1 MSKGLI
7 ALIVVAVLG
16 LSIFMGYRSMY
27 NNAVTYQEKVTKSWA
42 DVGAD
47 YQRRADLIPKLVAV
61 VMKGVEKEGDIV
73 TKVTQARAGL
83 PSDTQ
88 INDLKN
94 QIANADSPG
103 KLQLLEKQLKSNEK
117 SAQAFLNVAV
127 EAYPN
132 LKSIQGFQD
141 LQAQL
146 EGTEN
151 RIAFS
156 RKDYNEAI
164 MVYNS
169 HIRGFFSSMFL
180 NAAIFP
186 HKDPFKEAAGSE
198 KSPDVD
204 SLLNK

>member
-27 NNAVTYQEKVTKSWA
+27 NNAVTYQEKVTEKWGN
-42 DVGAD
+42 VGAD
-47 YQRRADLIPKLVAV
+47 YQRRADLIPQLVATV
-61 VMKGVEKEGDIV
+61 KG
-73 TKVTQARAGL
+73 AA
-83 PSDTQ
+83 
-88 INDLKN
+88 
-94 QIANADSPG
+94 A
-103 KLQLLEKQLKSNEK
+103 NEK
-117 SAQAFLNVAV
+117 GILTQVQNFLA
-127 EAYPN
+127 
-132 LKSIQGFQD
+132 
-141 LQAQL
+141 LQNQL

-151 RIAFS
+151 RIAVS

-180 NAAIFP
+180 NASIFP

-198 KSPDVD
+198 KAPEV
-204 SLLNK
+204 KF

>member
-47 YQRRADLIPKLVAV
+47 YQRRADLIPQLVATV
-61 VMKGVEKEGDIV
+61 KGAAANEKGILTQV
-73 TKVTQARAGL
+73 TDARAGISNATTPDQL
-83 PSDTQ
+83 DAAGAK
-88 INDLKN
+88 INTLIK
-94 QIANADSPG
+94 AT
-103 KLQLLEKQLKSNEK
+103 
-117 SAQAFLNVAV
+117 F
-127 EAYPN
+127 EAYPEI
-132 LKSIQGFQD
+132 KSTANFAD
-141 LQAQL
+141 LQSQL

-151 RIAFS
+151 RIAVS

-180 NAAIFP
+180 NASIFP

-198 KSPDVD
+198 KAPEV
-204 SLLNK
+204 KF

>member
-47 YQRRADLIPKLVAV
+47 YQRRADLIPQLVATV
-61 VMKGVEKEGDIV
+61 KGAAENEKGILTGV
-73 TKVTQARAGL
+73 TNARAGISAATTPAQL
-83 PSDTQ
+83 DAAGAK
-88 INDLKN
+88 INMLIK
-94 QIANADSPG
+94 AT
-103 KLQLLEKQLKSNEK
+103 
-117 SAQAFLNVAV
+117 F
-127 EAYPN
+127 EAYPTITSTAN
-132 LKSIQGFQD
+132 FSD

-151 RIAFS
+151 RIGVS
-156 RKDYNEAI
+156 RKAYNEAI

-180 NAAIFP
+180 NASIFP

-198 KSPDVD
+198 KAPEV
-204 SLLNK
+204 KF